1 MRAQRIRTV
10 LVAAGLAA
18 GFVLFSYPSP
28 PSPPVPDPP
37 SEVAEVLIPDRF
49 SRWPPFVLSWGVT
62 RPPDAAKVWESPLDA
77 GFVGDPCGALDSPQC
92 YVRLAW
98 QDLTRW
104 SLTVSPDPDFGRED
118 LIAFTVG
125 PLHYGVVGGVMF
137 GQLAS
142 DRVPPLHICNRLL
155 GAEQRGE
162 SVTAAPVDLY
172 PFSAQGLRMEFPN
185 GESASCMGPAGLPVD
200 FSDGNQTWKAIS
212 SEERAPT
219 DAEIGI
225 DLVYA
230 AASDLDGPAC
240 EALTGRRS
248 PHHRSGSGCWTS
260 LGREPVI
267 APLRPDPESY
277 SSLTRLPVLGPRSPG
292 SR

>member
-1 MRAQRIRTV
+1 MRRPRLTAMLCAAGMAGLDS
-10 LVAAGLAA
+10 LVADCVSRPGLWPRGPHRFHSGPSSLRGGRRSDVWTAG
-18 GFVLFSYPSP
+18 VRPS
-28 PSPPVPDPP
+28 
-37 SEVAEVLIPDRF
+37 
-49 SRWPPFVLSWGVT
+49 T
-62 RPPDAAKVWESPLDA
+62 
-77 GFVGDPCGALDSPQC
+77 
-92 YVRLAW
+92 
-98 QDLTRW
+98 
-104 SLTVSPDPDFGRED
+104 
-118 LIAFTVG
+118 
-125 PLHYGVVGGVMF
+125 
-137 GQLAS
+137 
-142 DRVPPLHICNRLL
+142 PLHICNRLL

-162 SVTAAPVDLY
+162 PVTAAPVDLY
-172 PFSAQGLRMEFPN
+172 PFSAQGLRMEYPN